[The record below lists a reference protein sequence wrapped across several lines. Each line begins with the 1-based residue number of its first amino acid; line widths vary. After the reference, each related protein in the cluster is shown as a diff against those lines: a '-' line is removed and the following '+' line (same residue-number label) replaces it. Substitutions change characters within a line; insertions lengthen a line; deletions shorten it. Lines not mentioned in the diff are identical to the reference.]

1 MQLMEQN
8 AEVGNWIEIFS
19 VMIYSMNELYSFS
32 SKQKEVSMARSI
44 LM

>member
-32 SKQKEVSMARSI
+32 SKEKVVSMARSI